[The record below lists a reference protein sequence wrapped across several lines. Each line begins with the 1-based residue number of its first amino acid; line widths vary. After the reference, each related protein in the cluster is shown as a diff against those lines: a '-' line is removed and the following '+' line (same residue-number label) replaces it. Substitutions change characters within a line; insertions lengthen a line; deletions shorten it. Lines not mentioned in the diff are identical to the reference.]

1 MDSQLLETK
10 NMQNIQA
17 QNSTQNFQACSR
29 HARKIN
35 DI

>member
-17 QNSTQNFQACSR
+17 QNNTYNVQACTR
-29 HARKIN
+29 HTHKTN